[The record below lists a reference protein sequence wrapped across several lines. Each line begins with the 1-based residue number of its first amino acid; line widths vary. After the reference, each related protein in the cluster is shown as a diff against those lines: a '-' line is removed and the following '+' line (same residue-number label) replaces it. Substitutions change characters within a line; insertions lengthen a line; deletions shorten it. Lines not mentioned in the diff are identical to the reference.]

1 MTLHR
6 QFGNYF
12 QGTTAKA
19 LKQDIIPD
27 KTDKKEDTNA
37 ISPLEVQ
44 KQTDWSN
51 WFWSYRAKVC
61 ERVS

>member
-44 KQTDWSN
+44 KQTD
-51 WFWSYRAKVC
+51 
-61 ERVS
+61 